1 MESSTND
8 GLTVSYDEESGTIT
22 FDWDNETH
30 PEYNFLNLLTPEE
43 LSKMLM
49 DRIKELVA
57 EDEEPTV

>member
-1 MESSTND
+1 MESSSED

>member
-1 MESSTND
+1 MESSSED

-49 DRIKELVA
+49 DRIKELVT

>member
-1 MESSTND
+1 MESSSED
-8 GLTVSYDEESGTIT
+8 GLTVSFDEESGTIT

>member
-22 FDWDNETH
+22 FDWDNEMH